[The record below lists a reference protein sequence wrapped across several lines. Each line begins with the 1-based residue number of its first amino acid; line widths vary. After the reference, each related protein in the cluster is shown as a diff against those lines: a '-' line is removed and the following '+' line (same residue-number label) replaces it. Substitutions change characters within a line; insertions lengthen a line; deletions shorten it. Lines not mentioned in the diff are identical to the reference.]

1 MYSRSYL
8 LIPRLVIAL
17 AAIFFVAL
25 PTAAQTTPPPSLH
38 VFLPSTTPK
47 GVVIAL
53 HGCGG
58 LLSSAKSKASELSAR
73 HAGMAKLITDAGWI
87 ALFPDSFSPRGRREI
102 CTQKFSERT
111 INIGH
116 RKLDALATA
125 QWAREQNWD
134 TTGVSQHLKIVIL
147 GWSHGGS
154 AVLQAIEDTRRSQPT
169 TRLIDQAV
177 AFYPGCTEQLKR
189 DYQTNIP
196 LTMFLAGKDDW
207 TAPEPCIE
215 LGKKIGATVW
225 IYDQAY
231 HGFDSPIG
239 KVQFRAEIPNGVTPG
254 RGVHSGPNPE
264 AREDAYGKLKAL
276 LRKLESN

>member
-1 MYSRSYL
+1 MASVLLALPSRAQVSQPISL
-8 LIPRLVIAL
+8 H
-17 AAIFFVAL
+17 IFL
-25 PTAAQTTPPPSLH
+25 PTAS
-38 VFLPSTTPK
+38 PK

-73 HAGMAKLITDAGWI
+73 HASMAKLITDAGWV

-111 INIGH
+111 INSGH
-116 RKLDALATA
+116 RRLDALATV
-125 QWAREQNWD
+125 QWAHEQTWGSTD
-134 TTGVSQHLKIVIL
+134 TSQHLKIVVL

-154 AVLQAIEDTRRSQPT
+154 AVLQTIENTKRNQPT
-169 TRLIDQAV
+169 THLIDQAV
-177 AFYPGCTEQLKR
+177 AFYPGCSEQLKR
-189 DYQTNIP
+189 DYQTNVP

-207 TAPEPCIE
+207 TAPGPCVE
-215 LGKKIGATVW
+215 LGKKIGATIW

-264 AREDAYGKLKAL
+264 AREDAYEKLKAL
-276 LRKLESN
+276 LRKLEAD